1 MTTRV
6 CEHCGTPFTG
16 GGAPLC
22 DRCLETNEFAICA
35 VCGAWEVVDTLRYE
49 HGDDLGGWCL
59 ISEGPETY
67 CPEHRPANL
76 RPGAWDTRDE
86 ARGD

>member
-1 MTTRV
+1 MMTR

-16 GGAPLC
+16 GGSPLC
-22 DRCLETNEFAICA
+22 DRCLESNAFVACD
-35 VCGAWEVVDTLRYE
+35 VCGAWALFDTLRHE
-49 HGDDLGGWCL
+49 HGDALGGWCA
-59 ISEGPETY
+59 ISEGPEQY

-86 ARGD
+86 ARAD